1 MLTNTQQIRNL
12 TQNVSILRKANA
24 F

>member
-12 TQNVSILRKANA
+12 TQNVSILRNANA